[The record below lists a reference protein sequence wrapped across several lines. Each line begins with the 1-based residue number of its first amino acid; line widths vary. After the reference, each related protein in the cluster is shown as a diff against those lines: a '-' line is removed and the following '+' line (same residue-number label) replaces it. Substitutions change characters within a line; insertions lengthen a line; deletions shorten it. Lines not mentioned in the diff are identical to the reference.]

1 MPDANFDYVSKA
13 ESRIYGW
20 YQKGPKL
27 VRWIDTIPSLV
38 ASSLEN
44 PLQIL
49 NYILDYQNV
58 SGVMLDIVGR
68 IVGITERPRI
78 SMAALEYFG
87 YLGDLLAKG
96 YNQAPYYDASAA
108 TQTIPIPDYAF
119 RSVIKGKI
127 YKNSILCTI
136 DSVKEAVDDIFGIS
150 CTVIDNK
157 DMTMTINLNTTSY
170 SSVLY
175 YLAVN
180 YDLIPKPMGVEI
192 TSINGGS

>member
-20 YQKGPKL
+20 FQKGPKL
-27 VRWIDTIPSLV
+27 VSWIDTIPALV
-38 ASSLEN
+38 AANLEN

-49 NYILDYQNV
+49 NYILDYQNI
-58 SGVMLDIVGR
+58 SGAMLDIVGR

-78 SMAALEYFG
+78 SMSALEYFG
-87 YLGDLLAKG
+87 YLGDLTAKG
-96 YNQAPYYDASAA
+96 YNQAPYYDAEAA
-108 TQTIPIPDYAF
+108 AQTIPIPDYTF
-119 RSVIKGKI
+119 KSVIKAKI
-127 YKNSILCTI
+127 YKNSVLCTI
-136 DSVKEAVDDIFGIS
+136 DAVKEAIDDIFGIS

-157 DMTMTINLNTTSY
+157 DMTMSINLNTTTY

-180 YDLIPKPMGVEI
+180 YDLIPKPPGVQI
-192 TSINGGS
+192 SSINGGS